1 MRNKAVFIALGVQA
15 DGTKDILG
23 HRTREQRRGQVL
35 AARHER
41 VEEPGR
47 QRRSDRRR
55 RRIEGLSR
63 SDQRRLSADHRSNLH
78 RASHPPFDGFRLL
91 ERPQSPRRRIEGDL
105 SSQRRRR
112 GQVSAGGF
120 RREPLGPKNIRR
132 SRRAGDAIGS
142 ASFRSSPFR
151 RPSGGS
157 STRRTP
163 SRRSTP
169 NYAAPCDP
177 CGEIL
182 ARLLDRAPVAKW
194 GNRYPKLVGWAEETI
209 EETLTFYRL
218 PRQHHKHLKS
228 TNMLERLNEEITAGS
243 TLSASSRMPRPAC
256 VSSAH

>member
-55 RRIEGLSR
+55 RRIEGLPR

-169 NYAAPCDP
+169 NYAAPC
-177 CGEIL
+177 
-182 ARLLDRAPVAKW
+182 AREVIFLPTTPRRSSCFSSCARPLQSGKRRREWLEAKTQF
-194 GNRYPKLVGWAEETI
+194 VI
-209 EETLTFYRL
+209 MFD
-218 PRQHHKHLKS
+218 
-228 TNMLERLNEEITAGS
+228 ERFVQA
-243 TLSASSRMPRPAC
+243 
-256 VSSAH
+256 